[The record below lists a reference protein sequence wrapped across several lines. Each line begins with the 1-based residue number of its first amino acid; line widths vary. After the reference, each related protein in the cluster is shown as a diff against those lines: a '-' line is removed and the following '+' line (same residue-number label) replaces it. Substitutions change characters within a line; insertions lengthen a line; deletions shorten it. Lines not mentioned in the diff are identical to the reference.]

1 METVIY
7 FVAAALLIELA
18 FLVFRV
24 IVRRQYQ
31 RRGRL
36 TFFIS
41 LFEMLV
47 FVSYLGFPYLYN
59 PPEWVAPWSGKVPVS
74 EPLKTAGRICIAVG
88 LVSSFGTGFW
98 FGLRR
103 AFGLQVKGLI
113 QGGPYRVTRNPQLV
127 FFSLVV
133 LGCVVLWPS
142 WYAVGWAALYG
153 FVLHPMIVTE
163 EEHLRAVFGEEYA
176 RYCRR
181 VPRYVGLW
189 RKREEAAA

>member
-7 FVAAALLIELA
+7 FLAVALLTA
-18 FLVFRV
+18 FTFVSFRV
-24 IVRRQYQ
+24 AVRREYQ

-36 TFFIS
+36 TFLIS
-41 LFEMLV
+41 LLEVLV
-47 FVSYLGFPYLYN
+47 IVLYLGFPYLYN
-59 PPEWVAPWSGKVPVS
+59 PPEWVTPWSHKVPVS
-74 EPLKTAGRICIAVG
+74 EPLRTIGRVCIAVG
-88 LVSSFGTGFW
+88 LVLSVGTGLW
-98 FGLRR
+98 FGLLR
-103 AFGLQVKGLI
+103 AFGVQVKGLI
-113 QGGPYRVTRNPQLV
+113 QNGPYRVTRNPQLV
-127 FFSLVV
+127 FFSPVV

-153 FVLHPMIVTE
+153 FVLHTMILTE

-189 RKREEAAA
+189 WKREEAP